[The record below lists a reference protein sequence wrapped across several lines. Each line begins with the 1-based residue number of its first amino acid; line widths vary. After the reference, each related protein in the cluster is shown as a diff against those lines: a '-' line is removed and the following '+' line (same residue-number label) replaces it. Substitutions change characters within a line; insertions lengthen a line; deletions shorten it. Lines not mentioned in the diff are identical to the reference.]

1 MFVFLY
7 NVFGQEDVRGLIVY
21 DDKWWKV
28 IM

>member
-21 DDKWWKV
+21 DDKW
-28 IM
+28 